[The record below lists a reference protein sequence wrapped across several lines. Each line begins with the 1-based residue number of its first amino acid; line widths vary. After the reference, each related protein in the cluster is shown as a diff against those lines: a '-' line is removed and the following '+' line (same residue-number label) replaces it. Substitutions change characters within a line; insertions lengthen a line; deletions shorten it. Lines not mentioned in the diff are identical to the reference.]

1 MRTPRQCKKSLT
13 ISLADPES
21 EPITAASAMASHS
34 ERRRQGRRQA
44 MAGLAAA
51 PFVGLIRPA
60 LSHDRATAGQDR
72 QAIAALQSGG
82 LALIRHA
89 MTVPGVGD
97 PPNFRLGDCSTQ
109 RNLSPQGREQSRAI
123 GRWFLERGLRPDR
136 VRSSQWCRCLET
148 ASEAFRSMG
157 RGPEIPIEPWAPL
170 NSFFQGQGDRE
181 RQLQQAFQ
189 AARTLA
195 QRPVASGFE
204 VWVTHQ
210 VTVTGLTGQ
219 YVAMG
224 EMLVVSYDGPN
235 KPLKLLSAAVA
246 F

>member
-1 MRTPRQCKKSLT
+1 MPRQHKKNLT
-13 ISLADPES
+13 ASLANRKADG
-21 EPITAASAMASHS
+21 ITAITGMANHS
-34 ERRRQGRRQA
+34 ERLRHARRQA

-51 PFVGLIRPA
+51 PFFGLVCPA
-60 LSHDRATAGQDR
+60 FGQQRTAPGQDR
-72 QAIAALQSGG
+72 QVIAALQSGG

-97 PPNFRLGDCSTQ
+97 PPNFRLDDCSTQ
-109 RNLSPQGREQSRAI
+109 RNLSREGREQSRAI
-123 GRWFLERGLRPDR
+123 GRWFSERGLRPDR

-148 ASEAFRSMG
+148 ASEAFRSKSQ
-157 RGPEIPIEPWAPL
+157 GPEILIEPWPAL

-189 AARTLA
+189 AARSLA
-195 QRPVASGFE
+195 QRPPGSGFE

-210 VTVTGLTGQ
+210 VTITGLTGQ
-219 YVAMG
+219 FVAMG
-224 EMLVVSYDGPN
+224 EMLVVSYDAPA
-235 KPLKLLSAAVA
+235 KPLKLLAAAIA

>member
-1 MRTPRQCKKSLT
+1 M
-13 ISLADPES
+13 ISLADSES
-21 EPITAASAMASHS
+21 EPITTATAVASHVERQRR
-34 ERRRQGRRQA
+34 ERRQVL
-44 MAGLAAA
+44 AGLAAA
-51 PFVGLIRPA
+51 PLVGLMSPA
-60 LSHDRATAGQDR
+60 FSQDR

-89 MTVPGVGD
+89 LTVPGVGD
-97 PPNFRLGDCSTQ
+97 PPNFQLGDCSTQ

-157 RGPEIPIEPWAPL
+157 RGPEIPIEPWAAL

-195 QRPVASGFE
+195 QRPAASGFE

-235 KPLKLLSAAVA
+235 KPLKLLAAA
-246 F
+246 ITF

>member
-1 MRTPRQCKKSLT
+1 M
-13 ISLADPES
+13 ISLADSES
-21 EPITAASAMASHS
+21 EPITTATAVASHVERQRR
-34 ERRRQGRRQA
+34 ERRQVL
-44 MAGLAAA
+44 AGLAAA
-51 PFVGLIRPA
+51 PLVGLMSPA
-60 LSHDRATAGQDR
+60 FSQDR

-89 MTVPGVGD
+89 LTVPGVGD
-97 PPNFRLGDCSTQ
+97 PPNFQLGDCSTQ

-157 RGPEIPIEPWAPL
+157 RGPEIPIEPWAAL

-195 QRPVASGFE
+195 QRPAASGFE

-235 KPLKLLSAAVA
+235 KPLKLLAAVIT

>member
-1 MRTPRQCKKSLT
+1 M
-13 ISLADPES
+13 ISLADSES
-21 EPITAASAMASHS
+21 EPITTATAVASHVERQRR
-34 ERRRQGRRQA
+34 ERRQVL
-44 MAGLAAA
+44 AGLAAA
-51 PFVGLIRPA
+51 PLVGLMSPA
-60 LSHDRATAGQDR
+60 FSQDR
-72 QAIAALQSGG
+72 EAIAALQSGG

-89 MTVPGVGD
+89 LTVPGVGD
-97 PPNFRLGDCSTQ
+97 PPNFQLGDCSTQ

-157 RGPEIPIEPWAPL
+157 RGPEIPIEPWAAL

-195 QRPVASGFE
+195 QRPAASGFE

-235 KPLKLLSAAVA
+235 KPLKLLAAA
-246 F
+246 ITF

>member
-1 MRTPRQCKKSLT
+1 MRMLRQRKKSLM
-13 ISLADPES
+13 ISLADSES
-21 EPITAASAMASHS
+21 EPITTATAVASHVERQRR
-34 ERRRQGRRQA
+34 ERRQVL
-44 MAGLAAA
+44 AGLAAA
-51 PFVGLIRPA
+51 PLVGLMSPA
-60 LSHDRATAGQDR
+60 FSQDR

-89 MTVPGVGD
+89 LTVPGVGD
-97 PPNFRLGDCSTQ
+97 PPNFQLGDCSTQ

-157 RGPEIPIEPWAPL
+157 RGPEIPIEPWAAL

-195 QRPVASGFE
+195 QRPAASGFE

-235 KPLKLLSAAVA
+235 KPLKLLAAA
-246 F
+246 ITF

>member
-1 MRTPRQCKKSLT
+1 M
-13 ISLADPES
+13 ISLADSES
-21 EPITAASAMASHS
+21 EPITTATAVASHVERQRR
-34 ERRRQGRRQA
+34 ERRQVL
-44 MAGLAAA
+44 AGLAAA
-51 PFVGLIRPA
+51 PLVGLMSPA
-60 LSHDRATAGQDR
+60 FSQDR

-89 MTVPGVGD
+89 LTVPGVGD
-97 PPNFRLGDCSTQ
+97 PPNFQLGDCSTQ

-157 RGPEIPIEPWAPL
+157 RGPVIPIEPWAAL

-195 QRPVASGFE
+195 QRPAASGFE

-235 KPLKLLSAAVA
+235 KPLKLLAAA
-246 F
+246 ITF

>member
-1 MRTPRQCKKSLT
+1 MLRPRKKSLT

-21 EPITAASAMASHS
+21 EPIPAAPAMASGS
-34 ERRRQGRRQA
+34 ERRRRGRRQA
-44 MAGLAAA
+44 VVGLAAA
-51 PFVGLIRPA
+51 PFVGLMCPA
-60 LSHDRATAGQDR
+60 FSQDRAAAGQDR

-97 PPNFRLGDCSTQ
+97 PPNFRLDDCSTQ
-109 RNLSPQGREQSRAI
+109 RNLSPQGRMQSRAI

-148 ASEAFRSMG
+148 ATEAFRAAG
-157 RGPEIPIEPWAPL
+157 RGPEIPIEPWTAL

-189 AARTLA
+189 AARNLA
-195 QRPVASGFE
+195 QRPAAAGFE

-210 VTVTGLTGQ
+210 VTITGLTGQ

-224 EMLVVSYDGPN
+224 EMLVVSYDGPT
-235 KPLKLLSAAVA
+235 KPLKLLAAA
-246 F
+246 IGF